1 MSEKC
6 AQQQTSL
13 TQAIQSP
20 PPAGRALTTFRC
32 GYRAIDRSDRMA
44 TTREGDV
51 RALICLAIWFSIG
64 AITVAFA
71 ESSPARIENPKVQG
85 ENVDRC
91 ADIDGSNDCAAR
103 GQSKAATEICI
114 AHGYVDQ
121 VDSHWHPSSGVA
133 THYISQ
139 YDMHAGEVAGRWE
152 SRPSDGVFDWV
163 LCKK

>member
-1 MSEKC
+1 
-6 AQQQTSL
+6 
-13 TQAIQSP
+13 
-20 PPAGRALTTFRC
+20 
-32 GYRAIDRSDRMA
+32 MA
-44 TTREGDV
+44 TTREGEV
-51 RALICLAIWFSIG
+51 RPLICLAIWFSIG

-71 ESSPARIENPKVQG
+71 EGSPARIENPKVQG

-91 ADIDGSNDCAAR
+91 ADIDGSNDCSAR
-103 GQSKAATEICI
+103 GQSKAAIQICI
-114 AHGYVDQ
+114 AQGYADQ